1 MADKE
6 IPTWSDARLRGATFV
21 YIAALFAALG
31 GLLFGYD
38 TGVISGA
45 LIFIKREFGL
55 TTAAEE
61 IVVSGVLLGA
71 TLGAIV
77 GGKAADIFGRRRVLL
92 VTAAIFGIGAL
103 ASAMAPSPAILIVSR
118 TVLGLAIG
126 LASTNVPVYLS
137 EVAPPHVR
145 GWIVSLFQLAVTVGI
160 LVAYLTDYA
169 FAGVEGWRWMLGL
182 AVVPALVFGTGMFFL
197 PETPRWLIR
206 GGHHES
212 AHRVLVRIRKQAD
225 VNLEIEEIKLSLAQQ
240 TESGRWTDL
249 LRRQVR
255 PALLVGLGLA
265 VFQQITGINTVIYY
279 APKILQAA
287 GFNSASGAIL
297 ATVGVGVVNVGMTII
312 AMFLVDRAGRRPLL
326 LVGIAGL
333 IVTLTA
339 LGLSFQIS
347 NPSGQLAWIAVIC
360 LMGYVASFAISLGP
374 IFWLLIAEIYPLKI
388 RGLAEGMA
396 ATFNWGSN
404 LIVSLTFLTFG
415 RETWRELNVSPL
427 CVCLGGVVALRL
439 LSRSG
444 NERAHFGRDR
454 SILASRSSFSPN
466 DRPHFLKAQGR
477 SSSCS
482 HAPVARPLTARG
494 L

>member
-1 MADKE
+1 MLPDADFSRCCGCVESTIMADKE

-21 YIAALFAALG
+21 YIAAVFAALG

-71 TLGAIV
+71 TIGAIV
-77 GGKAADIFGRRRVLL
+77 GGKAADLFGRRRVLL

-103 ASAMAPSPAILIVSR
+103 ASAMAPSPTVLIVSR
-118 TVLGLAIG
+118 VVLGLAIG

-137 EVAPPHVR
+137 EVAPPHAR
-145 GWIVSLFQLAVTVGI
+145 GWVVSLFQLAVTVGI
-160 LVAYLTDYA
+160 VVAYLTDYA

-182 AVVPALVFGTGMFFL
+182 AVAPALIFGTGMFFL

-206 GGHHES
+206 GGHHEV
-212 AHRVLVRIRKQAD
+212 AHRVLVRIRDLGD
-225 VNLEIEEIKLSLAQQ
+225 VNVEIEEIKASLAQQ
-240 TESGRWTDL
+240 TEGGHWTDL

-255 PALLVGLGLA
+255 PALVVGLGLA

-279 APKILQAA
+279 APKILQTA

-312 AMFLVDRAGRRPLL
+312 AMFLVDRAGCRPLL
-326 LVGIAGL
+326 LVGIAGM
-333 IVTLTA
+333 IITLGV
-339 LGLSFQIS
+339 LGLSFRYR
-347 NPSGQLAWIAVIC
+347 SGQLAWIAVIC

-388 RGLAEGMA
+388 RGLAEGTA
-396 ATFNWGSN
+396 ATFNWASN
-404 LIVSLTFLTFG
+404 LVVSLTFLTLVEKLGASSTFLLYAFASVASWLFAYYFVPETRG
-415 RETWRELNVSPL
+415 RTLEQIEAFWRARHRARN
-427 CVCLGGVVALRL
+427 AD
-439 LSRSG
+439 SG
-444 NERAHFGRDR
+444 I
-454 SILASRSSFSPN
+454 S
-466 DRPHFLKAQGR
+466 
-477 SSSCS
+477 
-482 HAPVARPLTARG
+482 
-494 L
+494 

>member
-1 MADKE
+1 MNGAH
-6 IPTWSDARLRGATFV
+6 LRGTRFV
-21 YIAALFAALG
+21 YVAALFAALG

-61 IVVSGVLLGA
+61 VVVSGVLLGA
-71 TLGAIV
+71 TIGAIF
-77 GGKAADIFGRRRVLL
+77 GGKAADLFGRRRVLL

-103 ASAMAPSPAILIVSR
+103 ASALAPSPTILIVSR
-118 TVLGLAIG
+118 VVLGLAIG

-137 EVAPPHVR
+137 EVAPPHAR
-145 GWIVSLFQLAVTVGI
+145 GWVVSLFQLAVTVGI
-160 LVAYLTDYA
+160 VVAYLTDYA

-206 GGHHES
+206 GGYDEV
-212 AHRVLVRIRKQAD
+212 AHRVLVRIRGLSD
-225 VNLEIEEIKLSLAQQ
+225 VNVEIEEIKASLAQQ
-240 TESGRWTDL
+240 AESGHWSDL

-255 PALLVGLGLA
+255 PALVVGLGLA
-265 VFQQITGINTVIYY
+265 IFQQITGINTVIYY
-279 APKILQAA
+279 APRILQSA

-297 ATVGVGVVNVGMTII
+297 ATVGVGVVNVAMTIV

-326 LVGIAGL
+326 LVGIAGM
-333 IVTLTA
+333 IITLGV
-339 LGLSFQIS
+339 LGLSFRIS

-388 RGLAEGMA
+388 RGLAEGTA
-396 ATFNWGSN
+396 ATFNWASN
-404 LIVSLTFLTFG
+404 LVVSLTFLTLV
-415 RETWRELNVSPL
+415 EK
-427 CVCLGGVVALRL
+427 LGASSTFL
-439 LSRSG
+439 LY
-444 NERAHFGRDR
+444 A
-454 SILASRSSFSPN
+454 LASVASWLFAYYFVPET
-466 DRPHFLKAQGR
+466 KGR
-477 SSSCS
+477 TLEQIEAFWRARH
-482 HAPVARPLTARG
+482 HAHQLAG
-494 L
+494 QIS

>member
-6 IPTWSDARLRGATFV
+6 IAALSDAHLHGSRFV

-71 TLGAIV
+71 TIGAIV
-77 GGKAADIFGRRRVLL
+77 GGKAADLYGRRRVLL

-103 ASAMAPSPAILIVSR
+103 ASAVAPSPAILIVSR
-118 TVLGLAIG
+118 VGLGLAIG

-137 EVAPPHVR
+137 EVAPPHAR
-145 GWIVSLFQLAVTVGI
+145 GWVVSLFQLAVTVGI
-160 LVAYLTDYA
+160 VVAYLTDYA
-169 FAGVEGWRWMLGL
+169 FAGIEEGWRWMLGL
-182 AVVPALVFGTGMFFL
+182 AVAPALVFGTGMFFL

-206 GGHHES
+206 GGHHEV
-212 AHRVLVRIRKQAD
+212 AHRVLVRIRGTSD
-225 VNLEIEEIKLSLAQQ
+225 VNVEIEEIKASLAQQ
-240 TESGRWTDL
+240 AESGHWTDL

-255 PALLVGLGLA
+255 PALVVGLGLA

-279 APKILQAA
+279 APRILQAA

-297 ATVGVGVVNVGMTII
+297 ATVGVGIVNVAMTIL

-326 LVGIAGL
+326 LVGIAGM
-333 IVTLTA
+333 IVTLGV
-339 LGLSFQIS
+339 LGLGFRH
-347 NPSGQLAWIAVIC
+347 PSGQLAWIAVIC

-388 RGLAEGMA
+388 RGLAEGTA
-396 ATFNWGSN
+396 ATFNWASN
-404 LIVSLTFLTFG
+404 LIVSLTFLTLV
-415 RETWRELNVSPL
+415 EK
-427 CVCLGGVVALRL
+427 LGASSTFFLY
-439 LSRSG
+439 
-444 NERAHFGRDR
+444 A
-454 SILASRSSFSPN
+454 LASVLSWFFAYYFVPET
-466 DRPHFLKAQGR
+466 KGR
-477 SSSCS
+477 TLEQIE
-482 HAPVARPLTARG
+482 AFWRARHRARQTG
-494 L
+494 AGIS

>member
-6 IPTWSDARLRGATFV
+6 IAALSDSHLRGTRFV
-21 YIAALFAALG
+21 YVAASFAALG

-61 IVVSGVLLGA
+61 IVVSSVLLGA

-77 GGKAADIFGRRRVLL
+77 GGKAADLFGRRRVLL
-92 VTAAIFGIGAL
+92 VTAAIFGVGAL
-103 ASAMAPSPAILIVSR
+103 ASAVAPSPTILIASR
-118 TVLGLAIG
+118 VVLGLAIG

-137 EVAPPHVR
+137 EVAPPHAR
-145 GWIVSLFQLAVTVGI
+145 GWVVSLFQLAVTVGI
-160 LVAYLTDYA
+160 VVAYVTDYA

-182 AVVPALVFGTGMFFL
+182 AVAPALVFGTGMFFL

-206 GGHHES
+206 GGHHEV
-212 AHRVLVRIRKQAD
+212 AHRVLVRIRELAD
-225 VNLEIEEIKLSLAQQ
+225 VNIEIEEIKASLAQQ
-240 TESGRWTDL
+240 TESGHWTDL

-255 PALLVGLGLA
+255 PALVVGLGLA

-279 APKILQAA
+279 APKILQTA

-297 ATVGVGVVNVGMTII
+297 ATVGVGVVNVGMTIL
-312 AMFLVDRAGRRPLL
+312 AMSLVDRAGRRPLL
-326 LVGIAGL
+326 LIGIAGM
-333 IVTLTA
+333 IITLGV
-339 LGLSFQIS
+339 LGLSFRIS
-347 NPSGQLAWIAVIC
+347 NPSGGQLAWIAVIC

-396 ATFNWGSN
+396 ATFNWASN
-404 LIVSLTFLTFG
+404 LIVSLTFLTLVEKLGASSTFLLYAFASVASWLFAYYFVPETRG
-415 RETWRELNVSPL
+415 RTLEQIEAFWR
-427 CVCLGGVVALRL
+427 
-439 LSRSG
+439 
-444 NERAHFGRDR
+444 
-454 SILASRSSFSPN
+454 
-466 DRPHFLKAQGR
+466 
-477 SSSCS
+477 
-482 HAPVARPLTARG
+482 ARHRVRQAATRIS
-494 L
+494 

>member
-1 MADKE
+1 MAAKKIAASRDE
-6 IPTWSDARLRGATFV
+6 LRGTKFV
-21 YIAALFAALG
+21 YIAASFAALG

-71 TLGAIV
+71 TIGAIV
-77 GGKAADIFGRRRVLL
+77 GGKAADLFGRRRVLL

-103 ASAMAPSPAILIVSR
+103 ASGVAPSPAILIASR
-118 TVLGLAIG
+118 VVLGLAIG

-137 EVAPPHVR
+137 EVAPPHAR
-145 GWIVSLFQLAVTVGI
+145 GWVVSLFQLAVTVGI

-182 AVVPALVFGTGMFFL
+182 AVVPAFVFWIGMFFL

-212 AHRVLVRIRKQAD
+212 AHRVLVRIRKLAD
-225 VNLEIEEIKLSLAQQ
+225 VSLEIEEIKLSLAQQ

-297 ATVGVGVVNVGMTII
+297 ATVGVGVVNVGMTIV

-326 LVGIAGL
+326 LVGIAGM

-339 LGLSFQIS
+339 LGLSFRY
-347 NPSGQLAWIAVIC
+347 PSGQLAWIAVIC
-360 LMGYVASFAISLGP
+360 LMGYVALFAISLGP

-388 RGLAEGMA
+388 RGLAEGTA

-404 LIVSLTFLTFG
+404 LLVSLTFLTLVEKLGASSTFLLYAFASVASWLFAYYLAPETKG
-415 RETWRELNVSPL
+415 RTLEEIEAFWRT
-427 CVCLGGVVALRL
+427 
-439 LSRSG
+439 
-444 NERAHFGRDR
+444 DR
-454 SILASRSSFSPN
+454 RHRQMPN
-466 DRPHFLKAQGR
+466 
-477 SSSCS
+477 
-482 HAPVARPLTARG
+482 
-494 L
+494 

>member
-1 MADKE
+1 MADKK
-6 IPTWSDARLRGATFV
+6 IAALSDAHLHGARFV
-21 YIAALFAALG
+21 YVAALFAALG

-71 TLGAIV
+71 TIGAIV
-77 GGKAADIFGRRRVLL
+77 GGKAADHFGRRRVLL

-103 ASAMAPSPAILIVSR
+103 ASAVAPSPTVLIVSR
-118 TVLGLAIG
+118 VVLGLAIG

-137 EVAPPHVR
+137 EVAPPHAR
-145 GWIVSLFQLAVTVGI
+145 GWVVSLFQLAVTVGI
-160 LVAYLTDYA
+160 VVAYLTDYA

-206 GGHHES
+206 GGHHEV
-212 AHRVLVRIRKQAD
+212 AHRVLVRIRNRELAD
-225 VNLEIEEIKLSLAQQ
+225 VTAEVEEIKASLAQQ
-240 TESGRWTDL
+240 TEGGHWIDL

-255 PALLVGLGLA
+255 PALFVGLGLA
-265 VFQQITGINTVIYY
+265 IFQQITGINTVIYY

-297 ATVGVGVVNVGMTII
+297 ATVGVGVVNVGMTIL
-312 AMFLVDRAGRRPLL
+312 AMFLVDRVGRRPLL
-326 LVGIAGL
+326 LVGIAGM
-333 IVTLTA
+333 IITLGV
-339 LGLSFQIS
+339 LGLSFRIS
-347 NPSGQLAWIAVIC
+347 DPSGQLAWIAVIC

-388 RGLAEGMA
+388 RGLAEGTA
-396 ATFNWGSN
+396 VTFNWASN
-404 LIVSLTFLTFG
+404 LIVSLTFLTLIEKLGASSTFLLYAFASVASWLFAYYFVP
-415 RETWRELNVSPL
+415 ETRARTLEEIEAFWR
-427 CVCLGGVVALRL
+427 ARH
-439 LSRSG
+439 
-444 NERAHFGRDR
+444 RARQT
-454 SILASRSSFSPN
+454 ASRIS
-466 DRPHFLKAQGR
+466 
-477 SSSCS
+477 
-482 HAPVARPLTARG
+482 
-494 L
+494 

>member
-1 MADKE
+1 MADNE
-6 IPTWSDARLRGATFV
+6 IAVLSDAHLRGTRFV

-71 TLGAIV
+71 TIGAIF
-77 GGKAADIFGRRRVLL
+77 GGKAADLFGRRRVLL

-103 ASAMAPSPAILIVSR
+103 ASAVAPSSTILIVSR
-118 TVLGLAIG
+118 VVLGLAIG

-137 EVAPPHVR
+137 EVAPPHAR
-145 GWIVSLFQLAVTVGI
+145 GWVVSLFQLAVTVGI
-160 LVAYLTDYA
+160 VVAYLTDYA

-182 AVVPALVFGTGMFFL
+182 AVAPALVFGTGMFFL

-206 GGHHES
+206 GGHHDV
-212 AHRVLVRIRKQAD
+212 AHGVLMRIRGLAD
-225 VNLEIEEIKLSLAQQ
+225 VNIEIEEIKASLAQQ
-240 TESGRWTDL
+240 AESGHWTDL

-255 PALLVGLGLA
+255 PALVVGLGLA
-265 VFQQITGINTVIYY
+265 IFQQITGINTVIYY
-279 APKILQAA
+279 APRILQTA

-297 ATVGVGVVNVGMTII
+297 ATVGVGVVNVGMTIL

-326 LVGIAGL
+326 LVGIAGM
-333 IVTLTA
+333 IITLGV
-339 LGLSFQIS
+339 LGLSFRY
-347 NPSGQLAWIAVIC
+347 PSGQLAWIAVIC

-388 RGLAEGMA
+388 RGLAEGTA
-396 ATFNWGSN
+396 ATFNWASN
-404 LIVSLTFLTFG
+404 LIISLTFLTLV
-415 RETWRELNVSPL
+415 EK
-427 CVCLGGVVALRL
+427 LGASSTFFLY
-439 LSRSG
+439 
-444 NERAHFGRDR
+444 A
-454 SILASRSSFSPN
+454 LASVLSWLFAYYFVPET
-466 DRPHFLKAQGR
+466 KGR
-477 SSSCS
+477 TLEQIEAFWRTRN
-482 HAPVARPLTARG
+482 HAHQSATQIS
-494 L
+494 